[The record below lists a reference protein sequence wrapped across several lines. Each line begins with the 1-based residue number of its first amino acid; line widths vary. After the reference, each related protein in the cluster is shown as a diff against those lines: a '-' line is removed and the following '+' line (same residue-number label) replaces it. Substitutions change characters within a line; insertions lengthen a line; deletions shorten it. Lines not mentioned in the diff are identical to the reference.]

1 MSLTNTQIA
10 NNLISLLEK
19 AKNNES
25 LDEHPNPKLL
35 FNKMVNM
42 AINDKTILV
51 IKTTKTENTN
61 TEKKLT
67 AYQQFIKDK
76 MKELK
81 NSEVPSKELFKKIA
95 QMWKEHKLKQSEE
108 IKEEPKKLEE
118 PKKSKKPKKP
128 KKV

>member
-10 NNLISLLEK
+10 NNLIALLEK

-25 LDEHPNPKLL
+25 LDEHSNPKQL
-35 FNKMVNM
+35 FTKMVNM

-51 IKTTKTENTN
+51 IKTNKTDDN

-67 AYQQFIKDK
+67 AYQQFVKDK

-81 NSEVPSKELFKKIA
+81 DSEVPGKERFKKVA
-95 QMWKEHKLKQSEE
+95 QMWKEINPEKP
-108 IKEEPKKLEE
+108 KE
-118 PKKSKKPKKP
+118 PKKP
-128 KKV
+128 KASKKSKE